1 MPDGVRI
8 NLISRERLLSM
19 QPDEKVHFILS
30 EVMDGKVLVLEEGL
44 APEEEADLMQRTMA
58 SIDHD
63 TFIGIE
69 IQGYYNPNELKA
81 SLLRRILHRRTPP
94 RMTVIGPAAHL
105 KTIYKDGEVIHALIL
120 TEKPYIEGKAP
131 WKQPAAQPTEA

>member
-1 MPDGVRI
+1 MEEGVRI
-8 NLISRERLLSM
+8 NLISRERLGSM
-19 QPDEKVHFILS
+19 ESDEKVGFILS

-44 APEEEADLMQRTMA
+44 SPVEEAELMQRTMQ

-69 IQGYYNPNELKA
+69 IQGYYNPDDIRR
-81 SLLRRILHRRTPP
+81 SILRRIFHRRTPP

-105 KTIYKDGEVIHALIL
+105 RTIYKDGEVIQALIL
-120 TEKPYIEGKAP
+120 TEKPYIAGERP
-131 WKQPAAQPTEA
+131 FETPASQPTEA